1 MFEIQRFGGT
11 GATNIHPA
19 AFLLMVAAFLL
30 IFLLPQ
36 RYIIGPL
43 LATALLL
50 PLGQKVV
57 VAGLDLMMFRIVFLF
72 GWLRLIGGGLV
83 GYRECRPFRTNIID
97 KLFILWTFSSVIT
110 FTILWSDWEAFINR
124 MGFLYNALGIY
135 FLIRFLCRNAEDI
148 DRIMRVFAIICA
160 VVAASMLNEQFT
172 GRNLFSVFGGVP
184 ELSAV
189 RAGHVR
195 AQGPFGHSILA
206 GTFGATLFPLF
217 VGLWWQRNR
226 DRFMAL
232 LGIVS
237 ATSITIASM
246 SSTPFLAYL
255 AAVIGLCLWPFRKQL
270 RILGWAIVFCLVGLH
285 MIMKAP
291 VWALVGRVNVIGGS
305 SGYHRYLLVDA
316 CIKRFSEWWL
326 LGTKSSSHWGWMLG
340 DTANAFV
347 ETAVTGGLIT
357 LILFLATLVY
367 CFKGLGL
374 ARKRSQGQ
382 VADEWRVWA
391 LGAALFSNVAAFF
404 GIVYFDQTLVAWYA
418 LLAMISA
425 ATSILPNVTVPS
437 SSPRTVKNVMLA
449 RSAELNR
456 FLA

>member
-1 MFEIQRFGGT
+1 
-11 GATNIHPA
+11 
-19 AFLLMVAAFLL
+19 
-30 IFLLPQ
+30 
-36 RYIIGPL
+36 
-43 LATALLL
+43 
-50 PLGQKVV
+50 
-57 VAGLDLMMFRIVFLF
+57 
-72 GWLRLIGGGLV
+72 
-83 GYRECRPFRTNIID
+83 
-97 KLFILWTFSSVIT
+97 
-110 FTILWSDWEAFINR
+110 
-124 MGFLYNALGIY
+124 
-135 FLIRFLCRNAEDI
+135 
-148 DRIMRVFAIICA
+148 
-160 VVAASMLNEQFT
+160 
-172 GRNLFSVFGGVP
+172 
-184 ELSAV
+184 
-189 RAGHVR
+189 
-195 AQGPFGHSILA
+195 
-206 GTFGATLFPLF
+206 
-217 VGLWWQRNR
+217 
-226 DRFMAL
+226 
-232 LGIVS
+232 
-237 ATSITIASM
+237 
-246 SSTPFLAYL
+246 
-255 AAVIGLCLWPFRKQL
+255 
-270 RILGWAIVFCLVGLH
+270 
-285 MIMKAP
+285 MKAP